1 MNQMPSFKFFAPV
14 LLGALLAVSCG
25 TGKQSAGVKAL
36 SYTSSVTSEDRVSRA
51 GVPDYTVVSRPEIDL
66 KSLPRLKGSWYVLF
80 DGTRTDGW
88 RGYAKDHL
96 PSRWSIEDGCLR
108 LKDRKAGEAAGLEGG
123 DILFEHRFRNFE
135 LELEWKIAKGG
146 NSGIFYLA
154 REVRST
160 RNGKPWDAPMF
171 YSAPEYQV
179 LDNAN
184 HPDARK
190 GVDGNRKS
198 ASLYDMIPA
207 RPQNQNPYG
216 EWNKVR
222 IVVRNGK
229 VTHFQNGV
237 EVVSYEL
244 GTPEWAEMLKASKFN
259 PGKNPLAY
267 DLLLGCGVPGYIG
280 LQDHGNDVWYRNIRI
295 KILK

>member
-1 MNQMPSFKFFAPV
+1 MKPYALV
-14 LLGALLAVSCG
+14 LAAVLAVSCG
-25 TGKQSAGVKAL
+25 TGIRYISSETA
-36 SYTSSVTSEDRVSRA
+36 SESVTKA
-51 GVPDYTVVSRPEIDL
+51 GVPEYTVISRPEVDL
-66 KSLPRLKGSWYVLF
+66 RSLPRLKGGWYVLF

-96 PSRWSIEDGCLR
+96 PSRWCIEDGCLR
-108 LKDRKAGEAAGLEGG
+108 FNAKKAGEPAGLEGG
-123 DILFEHRFRNFE
+123 DILFEHRFSNFE

-154 REVRST
+154 REVKSKK
-160 RNGKPWDAPMF
+160 NGKPWDAPMY

-184 HPDARK
+184 HPDAKK

-207 RPQNQNPYG
+207 KPQNQNPCG

-237 EVVSYEL
+237 EVLSYEL
-244 GTPEWAEMLKASKFN
+244 GTPEWTAMLQESKFSQK
-259 PGKNPLAY
+259 KNPLAF
-267 DLLLGCGVPGYIG
+267 DLLLGCGGPGYIG
-280 LQDHGNDVWYRNIRI
+280 LQDHGNNVWYRDIKI